1 MKLISIE
8 LNNFRQYYGENNK
21 IEFANSDGSDI
32 TVILGQNGCGK
43 TGIFRAMMFCLY
55 GLEKIAE
62 DEDEKDNDSKR
73 IDLVNLHALEENIG
87 KKVEASVKVI
97 FENEGKTYI
106 VVRKMYELMK
116 EDVKE
121 IIKCSNSKVSMDIID
136 EYGNLDPNTKTN
148 EEEIEEILEDIL
160 NPKLKDF
167 FFFNGDKIESLAR
180 TNSKSRKEIKSGII
194 KLLQIDN
201 LEKSVSILEKM
212 LADQKKKIYS
222 SASTKW
228 RENHNKQE
236 EIKEEIE
243 EAKNDL
249 DNLTEELDSANNQL
263 EKLKQ
268 KMKENEAVKSL
279 WEEDEKLEQKIR
291 EEKDKLNSNKER
303 FKDLLNNSLA
313 NNLMFNY
320 IEISKKKLK
329 DRDETVY
336 IPELLI
342 DKILEEKV
350 CICGTHID
358 EDQDNYQLLKN
369 YKNSLKS
376 ESRKF
381 YTGWLEEIDKYIGRK
396 NILENNLEKD
406 LKSVSDE
413 KSYIET
419 LEENRKNVREKIKEF
434 NNTSKNELVEY
445 QKDFEKREKE
455 IDKLKLNIAIKKHT
469 IENKKE
475 ELNNY
480 QEEEKMIEQ
489 QEEKNKVEQKKKE
502 YLNQLYEM
510 FEKIKQDYIN
520 DVKEKL
526 SNEMY
531 RIFKELIEDKDK
543 DLIGKITVND
553 NYEIDVRNWQ
563 DISILQDISSGQ
575 KHIISLSLIIALSK
589 LACNEDGIINVPL
602 FMDTPLGKISM
613 ENRKHIINAIPNE
626 MEQWILLVTD
636 TEMTSTEMEYLY
648 KTNKWHKFYKLEQ
661 KDKGKTQIVE
671 IKDIS
676 SQIY

>member
-1 MKLISIE
+1 
-8 LNNFRQYYGENNK
+8 
-21 IEFANSDGSDI
+21 
-32 TVILGQNGCGK
+32 
-43 TGIFRAMMFCLY
+43 
-55 GLEKIAE
+55 
-62 DEDEKDNDSKR
+62 
-73 IDLVNLHALEENIG
+73 
-87 KKVEASVKVI
+87 
-97 FENEGKTYI
+97 
-106 VVRKMYELMK
+106 
-116 EDVKE
+116 
-121 IIKCSNSKVSMDIID
+121 
-136 EYGNLDPNTKTN
+136 
-148 EEEIEEILEDIL
+148 
-160 NPKLKDF
+160 
-167 FFFNGDKIESLAR
+167 
-180 TNSKSRKEIKSGII
+180 
-194 KLLQIDN
+194 
-201 LEKSVSILEKM
+201 
-212 LADQKKKIYS
+212 
-222 SASTKW
+222 
-228 RENHNKQE
+228 
-236 EIKEEIE
+236 
-243 EAKNDL
+243 
-249 DNLTEELDSANNQL
+249 
-263 EKLKQ
+263 
-268 KMKENEAVKSL
+268 
-279 WEEDEKLEQKIR
+279 
-291 EEKDKLNSNKER
+291 
-303 FKDLLNNSLA
+303 
-313 NNLMFNY
+313 MFNY